1 MLTNREPDWNIDD
14 LTDTEI
20 YDAIC
25 YLEPAPTT
33 AAEQDSG
40 DQDQG
45 DGVVI
50 CVCLYIAL
58 GGLLGLPVVL
68 LEMMRFCG
76 RAKKM
81 RLIADLWTGEHLRTS
96 GHLRLAVTLV
106 ALNTFNRFVTRM
118 THELR

>member
-45 DGVVI
+45 DGGRDLRLFIHRV
-50 CVCLYIAL
+50 

-81 RLIADLWTGEHLRTS
+81 S
-96 GHLRLAVTLV
+96 S
-106 ALNTFNRFVTRM
+106 
-118 THELR
+118 